1 MNKYRYNK
9 NMEKLTH
16 SKLLEAISHFEI
28 DGNVINIEEN
38 HNGHIND
45 TFVVTAENEEKK
57 RTRYIVQRINSNVF
71 PNVKNVMFNIQEV
84 LSFMRKKV
92 ADNQG
97 DLSKEVLT
105 LIPTKNKASYFEDEE
120 GSFFRAYLYLEDS
133 LSYNQTTS
141 PEVFGASGR
150 AFGKF
155 QRDLNG
161 FDAAK
166 LFEVIPNFH
175 NTPKRYRD
183 FLKALSLASE
193 DRKEEAKEEIKWA
206 KENQYISEFLSGK
219 NIPLRVTHNDTK
231 LNNVLFFEGSN
242 KTCVIDLD
250 TIMPGYSLY
259 DFGDSIRFGA
269 NEAKEDEKDLNKVKL
284 SLAFFKAYLDGYMEG
299 AGETLTKEEIA
310 LFPEA
315 GMLMT
320 YECGIRFLTD
330 FLNGD
335 TYFKI
340 SYPNH
345 NLVRAKDQFALVEDM
360 KKKLPQMRELAKEYL

>member
-1 MNKYRYNK
+1 
-9 NMEKLTH
+9 MEKLTH

-71 PNVKNVMFNIQEV
+71 PNLKNVMFNIQEV
-84 LSFMRKKV
+84 LSFMRKKI
-92 ADNQG
+92 ADNHG
-97 DLSKEVLT
+97 DLSKEALT
-105 LIPTKNKASYFEDEE
+105 LVPTKNKASYFEDEE

-133 LSYNQTTS
+133 LSYNQATS

-175 NTPKRYRD
+175 NTPKRYQD

-193 DRKEEAKEEIKWA
+193 ERKEEAKEEIKRA

-219 NIPLRVTHNDTK
+219 NVPLRVTHNDTK
-231 LNNVLFFEGSN
+231 LNNVLFFEGNN

-360 KKKLPQMRELAKEYL
+360 KKKLPQMRELVKEYL